1 MAEALIG
8 GICKGVKL
16 VVERAQLAKVCQ
28 EDAAELSER
37 VTRLSKLLENPK
49 LLAYFEGES
58 GQEVLA
64 KTMELLDDSLTLCS
78 ECMDQ
83 GYTKR
88 LASSKGLKE
97 RFHKLNEAISRI
109 LQEVQLL
116 CLFQAKAHPDSIAA
130 ICADQEL
137 LQQFDTDTQ
146 KELMRLYVGDVS
158 MKQDVLKKKSE
169 LQILEEETNL
179 KLELERRKKEHDF
192 EIQKREREFK
202 EAERKRALAARGG
215 RQLCPKCG
223 GLMTKSGLCGFT
235 GKNGACCC
243 ILTMLFGPFAA
254 IYPLCI
260 SPAFECD
267 ECGVILRKSQIN
279 KFKQRSVRLSGSV
292 SDNSSKFSQ

>member
-1 MAEALIG
+1 MADALVR
-8 GICKGVKL
+8 GICKGVQL
-16 VVERAQLAKVCQ
+16 VVERAKLAKVCQ

-49 LLAYFEGES
+49 LIAYFEGDS

-64 KTMELLDDSLTLCS
+64 KTKGLLDDSIKLCS

-88 LASSKGLKE
+88 LASSKSLKE
-97 RFHKLNEAISRI
+97 RFTKLNADICKI

-116 CLFQAKAHPDSIAA
+116 CLLQAQAHPGSIAA

-137 LQQFDTDTQ
+137 LKHFDSDAQ

-192 EIQKREREFK
+192 EILKKEREFK
-202 EAERKRALAARGG
+202 EAERKRDMAAKAG
-215 RQLCPKCG
+215 RQICPKCG
-223 GLMTKSGLCGFT
+223 GLMTKSGMCGFT
-235 GKNGACCC
+235 GGNGACCC
-243 ILTMLFGPFAA
+243 ILTMFCGPFAA
-254 IYPLCI
+254 LYPLCI

-267 ECGVILRKSQIN
+267 ECGVILRKSEIN
-279 KFKQRSVRLSGSV
+279 KFKQRSARLSGSI
-292 SDNSSKFSQ
+292 SGNSSK